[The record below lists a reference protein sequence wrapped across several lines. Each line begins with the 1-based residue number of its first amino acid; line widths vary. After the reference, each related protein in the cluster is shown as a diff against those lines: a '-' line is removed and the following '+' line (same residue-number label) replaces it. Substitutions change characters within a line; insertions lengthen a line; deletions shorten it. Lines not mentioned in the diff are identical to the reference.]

1 MSPNYSRFFY
11 LPMFLLLL
19 IAGISLQ
26 AQNGTWTWMKGSST
40 NNSAGN
46 FGIQGV
52 PAPSNEPPAL
62 YEVAQWT
69 DLQGNFWFF
78 GGLSSVPIQE
88 ATALWKFDPITNNW
102 TWVSGTPAF
111 LQSGNYGVQGVPS
124 PTNLPG
130 SRAWGAATWT
140 DAAGDL
146 WLFGGHGWD
155 AFGNTGELNDLW
167 RYNIATNQWTWMAGP
182 NTVNNL
188 GNYGT
193 LQVPA
198 ATNMPPARYES
209 NATWVSNSG
218 ELWIFGGAYAGYYN
232 DMWKYDPATNLW
244 TWMSGSSTPNSP
256 PNWGTLQVPAA
267 TNTPGARYSYS
278 KWKDTQGRFWFYG
291 GQLFLSPKMSDMW
304 MYDPTTNLWTWMA
317 GTNTNNPQ
325 STFQTQCQ
333 FTSAYPQ
340 GRYEGRACWT
350 DECGNFWQ
358 WGGFSSAGTLNDLW
372 MFDPLTNQFNWIG
385 GNFLVNQPG
394 NYGTQQVPA
403 ATNYPESAGGSVSFQ
418 DLAGNFWMFGGWT
431 ASGDRT
437 NALWRYQRDPLCP
450 ASSLLNATFSLSAPS
465 GGCAPLPVVF
475 SPVSSNSQV
484 QYNWNFGDPNTT
496 ADTSSLQQPGYTYT
510 QAGTYTVTLII
521 TGSPSCGP
529 SSDTATVV
537 VTVQPTPLVDLGSD
551 TVLCASS
558 LLLDAGANAATYA
571 WSTGATTQTITASA
585 SGIYSVVVTNGAC
598 SDTDSVQVQVVLPP
612 STGNDTSICQG
623 QLLQLNGGPGT
634 AWLWSTGATSQV
646 ITVTASGTYWVET
659 TTLPCV
665 LRDSIVVQVDP
676 LPVVNLGA
684 DPVVCPDD
692 VLVLDAG
699 NAGAAYIWNTGE
711 QTQTILPDSSGTY
724 FVQVSLGNCLS
735 ADTIYVFYLLRPG
748 LQQELT
754 LCGGLELELDASV
767 AGASA
772 WLWNTGATTSS
783 ISVSE
788 PGIYT
793 VLITAGSCIIADTI
807 EINGVSGDGALFV
820 PNTFT
825 PNGNG
830 NNDKFT
836 AYGEGITDFHLLIFD
851 RWGQLI
857 CETTDI
863 VNGWDGTYK
872 GNTVQIDTYVYQIE
886 YRSTC
891 TGGALVRRYGHVN
904 VIR

>member
-1 MSPNYSRFFY
+1 M
-11 LPMFLLLL
+11 LLLL
-19 IAGISLQ
+19 LTAGVSLQ
-26 AQNGTWTWMKGSST
+26 GQNGIWTWMKGSSS
-40 NNSAGN
+40 NNATGN

-52 PAPSNEPPAL
+52 PAPGNEPPAL

-78 GGLSSVPIQE
+78 GGLRVGPIQE

-102 TWVSGTPAF
+102 TWISGTTGFQQAG
-111 LQSGNYGVQGVPS
+111 SYGVQGVPS
-124 PTNLPG
+124 PTNIPG
-130 SRAWGAATWT
+130 SRAWGAGTWT
-140 DAAGDL
+140 DVAGDL
-146 WLFGGHGWD
+146 WLFGGYGFD
-155 AFGNTGELNDLW
+155 AVGNVGELNDLW
-167 RYNIATNQWTWMAGP
+167 RYSIATNEWTWMAGT
-182 NTVNNL
+182 NVANNQ

-193 LQVPA
+193 LQVAA
-198 ATNMPPARYES
+198 ATNMPPARSES

-218 ELWIFGGAYAGYYN
+218 ELWIFGGADAGFYN
-232 DMWKYDPATNLW
+232 DMWKYDPTTNLW
-244 TWMSGSSTPNSP
+244 TWMSGSSTPNLP
-256 PNWGTLQVPAA
+256 ANWGTLQVPAA

-291 GQLFLSPKMSDMW
+291 GQLLLTPKMSDMW

-317 GTNTNNPQ
+317 GPNTNNPP

-340 GRYEGRACWT
+340 GRFEGRTCWT

-358 WGGFSSAGTLNDLW
+358 WGGFSSAGALNDLW
-372 MFDPLTNQFNWIG
+372 MFDPLTSQFNWIG
-385 GNFLVNQPG
+385 GNFLINQPG
-394 NYGTQQVPA
+394 NYGTLQVPA

-418 DLAGNFWMFGGWT
+418 DLVGDFWMFGGWT
-431 ASGDRT
+431 ATSGRT

-450 ASSLLNATFSLSAPS
+450 ASSLLNATFSLNTSTT
-465 GGCAPLPVVF
+465 GCAPLPVVF
-475 SPVSSNSQV
+475 SPVSSNPQV
-484 QYNWNFGDPNTT
+484 QYNWNFGDTNTT
-496 ADTSSLQQPGYTYT
+496 ADTSSLPQPSYTFT

-521 TGSPSCGP
+521 TGPATCGP
-529 SSDTATVV
+529 TSDTATVV
-537 VTVQPTPLVDLGSD
+537 VTVQPAPVVDLGSD
-551 TVLCASS
+551 TILCASS

-571 WSTGATTQTITASA
+571 WSTGDTTQTITASA

-598 SDTDSVQVQVVLPP
+598 SDTDSVQVQIVLPP
-612 STGNDTSICQG
+612 AIGNDTNICQG
-623 QLLQLNGGPGT
+623 QTVQLNGGAGAT
-634 AWLWSTGATSQV
+634 WLWSTGDTASV
-646 ITVTASGTYWVET
+646 ITVTTAGIYWVET
-659 TTLPCV
+659 TTPPCV
-665 LRDSIVVQVDP
+665 LRDSIIVQVDP
-676 LPVVNLGA
+676 VPLVNLGP
-684 DPVVCPDD
+684 DSLVCPDN

-699 NAGAAYIWNTGE
+699 NPGAVFTWNTGE

-724 FVQVSLGNCLS
+724 SVQVSLGNCLT
-735 ADTIYVFYLLRPG
+735 ADTVNVVYLLRPG
-748 LQQELT
+748 LQRELT
-754 LCGGLELELDASV
+754 LCGGLGLELDASV

-788 PGIYT
+788 PGVYT

-807 EINGVSGDGALFV
+807 QINGVSGVGALFV

-872 GNTVQIDTYVYQIE
+872 GTIVQIDTYVYQIE